1 MNIERRIKIYL
12 NQIIDAAYPNMS
24 KQEREK
30 ALNFTIIFDPQE
42 KRSYHGLYMPKN
54 KTGSRAIIKVGNF
67 SRGDKAVII
76 TCLHETAHHIDAVF
90 NGRTGHQA
98 PFYEA
103 YERLIYAAM
112 NLRLLTPDDF
122 REAERDAK
130 KVGKGSQ
137 GFSKVLLIVARWE
150 PHYLVDEAP
159 AEKKTVKV
167 GDGFSVKDQL
177 KNAGFYWNKISS
189 TWDIETDNPD
199 ETAAF
204 VREIG
209 CKKIEISDG
218 GINIANPMVTV
229 VASGKG
235 TYEHRNALREN
246 RFMYNKKKKV
256 WEKRVP
262 AEEASNYLAE
272 LKQLNLLGIVFSQQ

>member
-12 NQIIDAAYPNMS
+12 NQIIEAAYPNMS

-30 ALNFTIIFDPQE
+30 ALDFTFMFDPKE
-42 KRSYHGLYMPKN
+42 KQSYHGLYMG
-54 KTGSRAIIKVGNF
+54 KTKSRSRAVIKVGNF

-150 PHYLVDEAP
+150 PHYLVDESP
-159 AEKKTVKV
+159 SEKKTIKV
-167 GDGFSVKDQL
+167 GDGYTVRDKL
-177 KNAGFYWNKISS
+177 KEAGFYWNKISA
-189 TWDIETDNPD
+189 TWDIETDKPD
-199 ETAAF
+199 ETVAF
-204 VREIG
+204 AESIG
-209 CKKIEISDG
+209 CKKIEVSDG
-218 GINIANPMVTV
+218 GINIAKPMITI

-235 TYEHRNALREN
+235 TYEHRDMLREK
-246 RFMYNKKKKV
+246 RFMFNKKHKV

-262 AEEASNYLAE
+262 AEEAKDCLAE
-272 LKQLNLLGIVFSQQ
+272 LKRLDLLGVIFTQK